1 MSLFRV
7 TFNFYVKINSEV
19 AEMLFIAET
28 DRPIIQTDS
37 DDYVFTLNK
46 KKTRTLKK
54 HISSLSSIV
63 VIDHDGT
70 SAGYITDHI
79 KFR

>member
-1 MSLFRV
+1 MSLFRA

-28 DRPIIQTDS
+28 VRPIIQTDS
-37 DDYVFTLNK
+37 DDYVFMLNK

-54 HISSLSSIV
+54 H
-63 VIDHDGT
+63 T
-70 SAGYITDHI
+70 
-79 KFR
+79 FRRCPL